1 MAEKCDKYGIK
12 GFPLSGQKIA
22 RGSGSLFIRVRE
34 DVFAKS
40 AAVQS
45 PASEA
50 IVITRREEEA
60 LPVTEQHFVSDL
72 VRDFYHAA
80 A

>member
-1 MAEKCDKYGIK
+1 M
-12 GFPLSGQKIA
+12 
-22 RGSGSLFIRVRE
+22 RE

-80 A
+80 AQYASLVHIPFPELFDHYVLAD

>member
-1 MAEKCDKYGIK
+1 M
-12 GFPLSGQKIA
+12 
-22 RGSGSLFIRVRE
+22 RE